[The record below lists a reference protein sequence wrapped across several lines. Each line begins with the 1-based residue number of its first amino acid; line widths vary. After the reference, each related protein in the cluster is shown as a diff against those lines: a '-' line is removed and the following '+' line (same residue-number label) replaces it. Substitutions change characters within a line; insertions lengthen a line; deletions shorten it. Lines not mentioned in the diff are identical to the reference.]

1 MREKLGWY
9 ECGTVISSALRVL
22 CPARSPFGGYSMKRF
37 ILLLLISLSFA
48 ATVSAQPRTGSE
60 AKATSI
66 SEKTAGMQKFAGFF
80 PFYWDAKA
88 GKIWLEIDK
97 WNSEFLY
104 VEALP
109 AGIGSNDI
117 GLDRGELGES
127 YVVRFERT
135 GPKVL
140 LIATNQGYRAN
151 SNNADERRAVR
162 DAFAES
168 TLWGFEVA
176 AEEGTRALVDA
187 TAFYLRDVHGIPG
200 TLQRLQQ
207 GQFHL
212 DGSRAAFYLPNTKN
226 FPKNTEV
233 ETMLTFTTDGE
244 PGQMVRSVTPMAQ
257 AITVREHVSFV
268 ELPPPGYTPREN
280 DPRAGYSGIQYM
292 DFATPITEPIVKRY
306 ISRHRLQKKDPSAR
320 VSDAVTPIVYYVDRG
335 APEPVRSALIE
346 GASWWNQAF
355 EAAGYRNA
363 FRVEVM
369 PPDMDP
375 MDVRYNVI
383 QWVHRSTRGWS
394 YGSSLEDPRTGEII
408 QGRVSLGSLR
418 DRQDFLIAQGL
429 LAPYGSDKT
438 VVDKIMQQVVIARL
452 RQLAAHEV
460 GHTLGLQHNFAAS
473 TTDRASVM
481 DYPAPMVKRGADG
494 LPDLSDAYAKGI
506 GEWDKV
512 TIAYGYQDFPSGTN
526 ENAALDKILSDAFAR
541 GLRYLTD
548 QDARPPSAS
557 SSVAHLWDNG
567 TNVIDGL
574 ENLMKIR
581 DAALARF
588 GENNIREGAPMAT
601 LEDVLVP
608 LYMHHRYQVEAVAK
622 LIGGEDYTFSVR
634 GKGDKN
640 PEIVSP
646 QEQKRALYAVLETLK
661 PHNLRL
667 PESLLRIIPP
677 RPPGYQRT
685 REDFRIRTAPTFDA
699 LAPAEAYANHVCDF
713 LFNPE
718 RAARIVEFNA
728 RNGAEY
734 PALDTVFDKILTE
747 TFRASLQ
754 SGYDGEI
761 QRTVNA
767 VVLNELMTLAANERA
782 SNIVRAIAE
791 LKLDE
796 LKDWAASQA
805 NATRDRNQR
814 AFLLYTANQIKRF
827 QDDPKKMNL
836 TKPNDPPDGQPI
848 GTDWWTMMERD
859 WCDWK

>member
-1 MREKLGWY
+1 
-9 ECGTVISSALRVL
+9 
-22 CPARSPFGGYSMKRF
+22 MKHLILIPL
-37 ILLLLISLSFA
+37 ILLCFSFA
-48 ATVSAQPRTGSE
+48 VAQPRAISE
-60 AKATSI
+60 AKTPTI
-66 SEKTAGMQKFAGFF
+66 TERVAGMQKFNGFF

-117 GLDRGELGES
+117 GLDRGQLGDS

-135 GPKVL
+135 GPRVL
-140 LIATNQGYRAN
+140 LIASNEGFRAN
-151 SNNADERRAVR
+151 SDNADEQRSVK

-176 AEEGTRALVDA
+176 AEEGNRALVDA
-187 TAFYLRDVHGIPG
+187 TNFYLRDVHGVPG

-207 GQFHL
+207 GQFRL
-212 DGSRAAFYLPNTKN
+212 DASRSAFYLANTKN

-233 ETMLTFTTDGE
+233 ETTLTFATDGE
-244 PGQMVRSVTPMAQ
+244 PGPMVRAVTPMAQ

-268 ELPPPGYTPREN
+268 ELPPQGYTPREN
-280 DPRAGYSGIQYM
+280 DPRAGYFGIQYM
-292 DFATPITEPIVKRY
+292 DFATPISEPIVKRY
-306 ISRHRLQKKDPSAR
+306 ISRHRLEKKDPSAR
-320 VSDAVTPIVYYVDRG
+320 ISEAVKPIVYYVDRG

-363 FRVEVM
+363 FRVELM
-369 PPDMDP
+369 PADADP

-394 YGSSLEDPRTGEII
+394 YGNSLEDPRTGEII

-429 LAPYGSDKT
+429 LAPYGKDKT
-438 VVDKIMQQVVIARL
+438 VVNKIMQQVVIARL

-473 TTDRASVM
+473 TTARASVM
-481 DYPAPMVKRGADG
+481 DYPAPLVKLGPDG
-494 LPDLSDAYAKGI
+494 LPDLSDAYAQGI

-512 TIAYGYQDFPSGTN
+512 AITYGYQDFPAGTD
-526 ENAALDKILSDAFAR
+526 ETAALDKILRDAFAR

-548 QDARPPSAS
+548 QDARPSSAS
-557 SSVAHLWDNG
+557 SSYAHLWDNG
-567 TNVIDGL
+567 ENVIDAL
-574 ENLMKIR
+574 ANLMKAR
-581 DAALARF
+581 DMALARF

-634 GKGDKN
+634 GKGDRN
-640 PEIVSP
+640 PEIIP
-646 QEQKRALYAVLETLK
+646 APEQRRALYAVLETLK
-661 PHNLRL
+661 PHNLAL
-667 PESLLRIIPP
+667 PESLLRLIPP
-677 RPPGYQRT
+677 RPPGYART
-685 REDFRIRTAPTFDA
+685 REDFRIRTSPTFDA
-699 LAPAEAYANHVCDF
+699 LAPAEAYANHVSDF
-713 LFNPE
+713 LFNAE
-718 RAARIVEFNA
+718 RAARIVEFHA
-728 RNGAEY
+728 RKGAEY
-734 PALDTVFDKILTE
+734 PTLGDVFDKILEE
-747 TFRASLQ
+747 TWRAPAE
-754 SGYDGEI
+754 SGYAGEI
-761 QRTVNA
+761 QHTVNA
-767 VVLNELMTLAANERA
+767 VLLNKLMMLAANERA
-782 SNIVRAIAE
+782 SNEVRAIAE
-791 LKLDE
+791 MHLEALRS
-796 LKDWAASQA
+796 WTASQA
-805 NATRDRNQR
+805 NQTRDQNQR
-814 AFLLYTANQIKRF
+814 AFLLYAANQIKRF

-848 GTDWWTMMERD
+848 GTDWWAVAEGN
-859 WCDWK
+859 WCDWR